1 MILSELIS
9 VGNKNE
15 NKYIRQS
22 ILDFNQN
29 LNENRIFILPSTS
42 FFEEISILKEELIA
56 VDINSSDLVLL
67 SEPESSILDED
78 EVSKFVLEYRETVI
92 TARNLGKK
100 IVHVVTNNIWFGLLN
115 EIIQTH
121 NIPIYLTNSNYSY
134 LIEELKNIEFHIVDE
149 FFQIKNLHHYSND
162 INNNLLIDLTNYTG
176 QRNFYS
182 QTIESIFNIVEEFE
196 EVLILLN
203 KDSFFPKIN
212 NEKIKVLYDENEVDL
227 ENYTYVLPLTDSPYD
242 DIGFKRVMYYT
253 ANSKVVYT
261 NYNFKLNNMIPS
273 VILNLSKHLDIV
285 KPLSKVDAFEILNE
299 NRNTVLYKY
308 TTINLLENIYRSTLN
323 QTFLEAI
330 SINETMEYFED
341 NLFLKKGNSDFQSS
355 IKDYKYDIEQTLA
368 FPIIFLGYESV
379 QYMDSYLSTNKDN
392 TSYFIIENAERETQN
407 KISDYKV
414 SMIIPIHNN
423 GKYLKYK
430 CYRSLKSLSRFH
442 EIELIFIDDG
452 SNDLETMRIIN
463 DIILNNNNIIYKKF
477 ENGSGSASRPRNEG
491 VYLATT
497 NLITYLDPDN
507 ETIDDGHSILLT
519 KILEDS
525 SIDMVVGDIVR
536 EDNEK
541 RNEIRYSKKIK
552 KAIGTDII
560 KDTRKTLIESNLTV
574 QSIQGLIIKKDI
586 ILNNNISM
594 IEGAAGQDT
603 LYFQELLLNCQKVKV
618 VEHMIH
624 SYYAFV
630 EGSVTNTVSH
640 RFFEKFYKVELE
652 RIKFLKKENL
662 LEFYMKVKFNSYFK
676 NWYLLKYN
684 QVPKY
689 DSEKAY
695 KYIRDIYNLYSIYKE
710 LIDEDIVQFIEKN
723 NLYIKE
729 I

>member
-1 MILSELIS
+1 
-9 VGNKNE
+9 
-15 NKYIRQS
+15 
-22 ILDFNQN
+22 
-29 LNENRIFILPSTS
+29 
-42 FFEEISILKEELIA
+42 

-92 TARNLGKK
+92 TARNSGKK

-134 LIEELKNIEFHIVDE
+134 LIEKLKNIEFHIVDE

-182 QTIESIFNIVEEFE
+182 QTIESIFDIVEEFE

-242 DIGFKRVMYYT
+242 DTGFKRVMYYT

-308 TTINLLENIYRSTLN
+308 TTINLLENICRSTLN

-368 FPIIFLGYESV
+368 FPIIF
-379 QYMDSYLSTNKDN
+379 
-392 TSYFIIENAERETQN
+392 
-407 KISDYKV
+407 
-414 SMIIPIHNN
+414 
-423 GKYLKYK
+423 
-430 CYRSLKSLSRFH
+430 
-442 EIELIFIDDG
+442 
-452 SNDLETMRIIN
+452 
-463 DIILNNNNIIYKKF
+463 
-477 ENGSGSASRPRNEG
+477 
-491 VYLATT
+491 
-497 NLITYLDPDN
+497 
-507 ETIDDGHSILLT
+507 
-519 KILEDS
+519 
-525 SIDMVVGDIVR
+525 
-536 EDNEK
+536 
-541 RNEIRYSKKIK
+541 
-552 KAIGTDII
+552 
-560 KDTRKTLIESNLTV
+560 
-574 QSIQGLIIKKDI
+574 
-586 ILNNNISM
+586 
-594 IEGAAGQDT
+594 
-603 LYFQELLLNCQKVKV
+603 
-618 VEHMIH
+618 
-624 SYYAFV
+624 
-630 EGSVTNTVSH
+630 
-640 RFFEKFYKVELE
+640 
-652 RIKFLKKENL
+652 
-662 LEFYMKVKFNSYFK
+662 
-676 NWYLLKYN
+676 
-684 QVPKY
+684 
-689 DSEKAY
+689 
-695 KYIRDIYNLYSIYKE
+695 
-710 LIDEDIVQFIEKN
+710 
-723 NLYIKE
+723 
-729 I
+729 